1 MPADATTGPATP
13 AGDAHGA
20 EIGPEDVAAPLISGP
35 FLVVTGVTFLF
46 FLYVGVQV
54 PLIPKLIEDRLG
66 GSEFDIG
73 LNLAVFS
80 VSAIAIRP
88 LLGPWGD
95 RYGRRIL
102 MVVGSLLAA
111 AGAAASAAVG
121 DRWLLLPLRAVSG
134 IGEGA
139 LFVGAATMIN
149 DFAPAHRRAEAA
161 SYFSVA
167 VFGGIGVGPIIGEV
181 LTEGGHFGRGLLVSA
196 LFAVAASAA
205 ALLVP
210 ERRPAVGR
218 VVDHENPTAAESL
231 SDVLVGT
238 PAGAVPEH
246 RFHRAAILPGTVL
259 ALGIGGFATFNA
271 FIPEHADS
279 VGLDGSK
286 WVFSLYSIVCL
297 VVRLVGAKLPERLG
311 LARAV
316 TAALSFLACGLV
328 VLGAFATPLGVYA
341 AAVLVGLGMSFMY
354 PALMAMT
361 VNGVSDHERARVIST
376 FTMFFEVGTAGGG
389 LLFGFL
395 AELTSKRGGF
405 LAGAVSSLVGLWF
418 FWTVLLPSVRRRPIS
433 ASATPATATH

>member
-1 MPADATTGPATP
+1 MPTADATGPDVP
-13 AGDAHGA
+13 GSPPVDDGGGA
-20 EIGPEDVAAPLISGP
+20 RLVSGP
-35 FLVVTGVTFLF
+35 FVVVTAVTFLF

-54 PLIPKLIEDRLG
+54 PLIPKLIEDQLG

-73 LNLAVFS
+73 LNLAAFS

-102 MVVGSLLAA
+102 MVGGSLLAA
-111 AGAAASAAVG
+111 IGASGSSFVT
-121 DRWLLLPLRAVSG
+121 DRWQLLPLRALSG
-134 IGEGA
+134 VGEGA

-149 DFAPAHRRAEAA
+149 DFAPPHRRAEAA

-167 VFGGIGVGPIIGEV
+167 VFGGIGVGPIIGEAV
-181 LTEGGHFGRGLLVSA
+181 TSGGQFDRGLLVSG
-196 LFAVAASAA
+196 LFALLAAAA

-210 ERRPAVGR
+210 ERRPGIAGAAGP
-218 VVDHENPTAAESL
+218 VDHEATTAAEAM

-246 RFHRAAILPGTVL
+246 RFHRAAMLPGVVL

-271 FIPEHADS
+271 FIPEHSSA

-316 TAALSFLACGLV
+316 SAALALLASGLV
-328 VLGAFATPLGVYA
+328 MLAAVATPAGVYA

-389 LLFGFL
+389 LVFGFL

-405 LAGAVSSLVGLWF
+405 LAGASSALAGLWF
-418 FWTVLLPSVRRRPIS
+418 LWIVLLPRLGLRPIS
-433 ASATPATATH
+433 ASARAASATH